1 MGRFFA
7 RFGEAF
13 YMAFAE
19 SHSLAAIED
28 RAREFGAGFTL
39 APPKQ
44 HRPGGADTVF
54 LHANALGGMML
65 GISRPTQAWQWSG
78 HPGRVEPRS

>member
-7 RFGEAF
+7 RFGEAY

-28 RAREFGAGFTL
+28 RARELGAGFTVV
-39 APPKQ
+39 PPKEQ
-44 HRPGGADTVF
+44 RSGGADTVF
-54 LHANALGGMML
+54 LHASALGGMML
-65 GISRPTQAWQWSG
+65 GLSRPSQAWQWSG
-78 HPGRVEPRS
+78 HPERVEPRS